1 MALSRFSHDAAR
13 VVIAPDSFKGSATA
27 VDAAAALAQGW
38 RSVRPQDEL
47 VELPVADGGEGTLDA
62 VLAGAHAE
70 SRTSVVT
77 LAGGRDHA
85 ARWALLGAD
94 AVVELAECCGLPLV
108 GTCGPMGVG
117 TEALG
122 VVLGDALDAGARSIT
137 LAVGGSASTDG
148 GAGALR
154 ALGMRVL
161 DGRGRDVPSGGGGLL
176 HAVRVDRTGLRPPPP
191 SGVSILCDVTAP
203 LFGDRGAAHVFAP
216 QKGADPAQ
224 VASLDLALRRWH
236 ALLGGAAEAPG
247 AGAAGGTAY
256 GLATAWRARLVPG
269 AATVADAIG
278 LPGAVVGAD
287 VVVTGEGRFDAQ
299 SLTGKAT
306 GLVLD
311 LADRAGA
318 RAVVVAG
325 SLGEPPPRGARGWS
339 LTQLAGGAGPAIA
352 DPLAWLEVAGRAA
365 ACALDRAG
373 PGNTTHPHPVR

>member
-27 VDAAAALAQGW
+27 VDAAAALARGW

-62 VLAGAHAE
+62 VLAGGAAE
-70 SRTSVVT
+70 SRTSLVT
-77 LAGGRDHA
+77 LVDGRQHT
-85 ARWALLGAD
+85 ARWALVGGD

-108 GTCGPMGVG
+108 GTSGPMSAG

-122 VVLGDALDAGARSIT
+122 VVLGDTLDAGATSIT

-161 DGRGRDVPSGGGGLL
+161 DRSGSDVPPGGEGLL

-216 QKGADPAQ
+216 QKGADPSQ
-224 VASLDLALRRWH
+224 VAALNLALRHWH
-236 ALLGGAAEAPG
+236 ALLGGGARSPG

-256 GLATAWRARLVPG
+256 GLATAWGARLVPG

-278 LPGAVVGAD
+278 LPRAVVGAD

-325 SLGEPPPRGARGWS
+325 SLEAPPPRGAQGWS
-339 LTQLAGGAGPAIA
+339 LTRLAGGAGPAIA
-352 DPLAWLEVAGRAA
+352 DPLTWIEVAGRAA
-365 ACALDRAG
+365 ARALDPAHT
-373 PGNTTHPHPVR
+373 GNSGRPSPVR